1 MADIADNTTKGW
13 KNISHK
19 PKQAGVASDQSS
31 DESEKVKSNY
41 YSYEKDIY
49 CILPDGEMYM
59 VVPIHTPSIGY
70 ELINTEMPKKTVLS
84 NSIGIP
90 EHIAMAL
97 LFN

>member
-1 MADIADNTTKGW
+1 MIDYADNSSKGW

-19 PKQAGVASDQSS
+19 TKQAGGPGSKGQGA
-31 DESEKVKSNY
+31 EEKITSNY
-41 YSYEKDIY
+41 YSYENDIY
-49 CILPDGEMYM
+49 CIQPDGEMFM
-59 VVPIHTPSIGY
+59 VVPVHTPSIGY
-70 ELINTEMPKKTVLS
+70 ELVNTDMAKKTVLS

>member
-1 MADIADNTTKGW
+1 MIDFADNKGW

-19 PKQAGVASDQSS
+19 TKQGGGPNDQS
-31 DESEKVKSNY
+31 DAGGQKITTNY
-41 YSYEKDIY
+41 YSYENDIY
-49 CILPDGEMYM
+49 CIQPDGEMFM

-70 ELINTEMPKKTVLS
+70 ELVNTEMAKKTVLA
-84 NSIGIP
+84 NSIGVP